1 MNYAGSVSTQTL
13 MAIQE
18 WLSANRSRS
27 AEITIQQDRI
37 HDNLEHRIWLWD
49 GDELIGNSFTSKE
62 LENATPKDIQ
72 DALRRDREDKE
83 YQQYLTLKER
93 FESQDKRKEDSQ
105 DETEV

>member
-1 MNYAGSVSTQTL
+1 MNYAGSVSTLTL

-72 DALRRDREDKE
+72 DALRRYREDKE
-83 YQQYLTLKER
+83 YQQYLALKER
-93 FESQDKRKEDSQ
+93 FEKRKEDE

>member
-1 MNYAGSVSTQTL
+1 MNYAGSVSTLTL

-72 DALRRDREDKE
+72 DALRRYREDKE

-93 FESQDKRKEDSQ
+93 FEKRKEDE